1 MDIDAG
7 HNGLKS
13 CFYRHHL
20 WSVRVVPTSHTH
32 LLHVKFTDVS
42 ETQAT
47 ARGADLEKTT
57 TLHVTATIEDRLV
70 NSC

>member
-20 WSVRVVPTSHTH
+20 WSVRFVPTSHTH